1 MLHGGASLPVLLA
14 DEADERRGRPA
25 GGGARGVGGED
36 GPQHLGLGKEGA
48 ALRREVGEEGGKWV
62 GRRLGGDGGGGG
74 EALRERGARLA
85 PLVHLAHD
93 GDAGLYQE
101 VETDGAVLVVA
112 LFRAESGG
120 DLQDLG
126 GDVGRGGGGA
136 ARGEQGLGLA
146 PDPFPDGR
154 IEGADELEEQ
164 LVQLVVRFGLVA
176 AALVEPHDGVPQ
188 LLELGEDLL
197 GLPPEAAGEEG
208 RPSELL
214 VGPLLEVGVGPG
226 DLGVEGNEEGGCGC
240 KPRKPVDE
248 AHDLLAGPLADDD
261 LVEEDLVDGVVDR
274 SEGAL
279 VHVRDG
285 DEPVELGVVHKGAG
299 DGGSGAS
306 KLLGQLDLVGEGEL
320 NVLGHA
326 RATLRG
332 VRLLVQL
339 DQRVG
344 VARDDLA

>member
-1 MLHGGASLPVLLA
+1 M
-14 DEADERRGRPA
+14 R
-25 GGGARGVGGED
+25 
-36 GPQHLGLGKEGA
+36 
-48 ALRREVGEEGGKWV
+48 
-62 GRRLGGDGGGGG
+62 
-74 EALRERGARLA
+74 
-85 PLVHLAHD
+85 
-93 GDAGLYQE
+93 
-101 VETDGAVLVVA
+101 
-112 LFRAESGG
+112 
-120 DLQDLG
+120 
-126 GDVGRGGGGA
+126 
-136 ARGEQGLGLA
+136 
-146 PDPFPDGR
+146 
-154 IEGADELEEQ
+154 
-164 LVQLVVRFGLVA
+164 
-176 AALVEPHDGVPQ
+176 
-188 LLELGEDLL
+188 
-197 GLPPEAAGEEG
+197 
-208 RPSELL
+208 
-214 VGPLLEVGVGPG
+214 
-226 DLGVEGNEEGGCGC
+226 C

-261 LVEEDLVDGVVDR
+261 LVEEDLVDGVVDS

-344 VARDDLA
+344 VARDDLAGEGLNVNGAP